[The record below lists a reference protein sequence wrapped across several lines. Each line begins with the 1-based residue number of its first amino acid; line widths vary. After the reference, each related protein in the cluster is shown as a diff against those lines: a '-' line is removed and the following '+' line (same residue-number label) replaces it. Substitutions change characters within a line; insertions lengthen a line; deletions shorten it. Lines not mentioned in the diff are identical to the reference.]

1 MTGFN
6 DYYHQS
12 QPTSNLHQQ
21 DNDSGASIL
30 FRIIYIYI
38 YIHIKPTST
47 ITYYIMLPIY
57 ERTNNEYEQ
66 KNEKK
71 RVFRLFERSTTIQ
84 LQAGDHLP
92 LFNILFL
99 SIQFV
104 VYVMLK
110 FTVIIRHPI
119 AIEGGE
125 RQCPH
130 RINTDEEGRDNLIS
144 GKSINIIRR
153 FVCLS
158 LYESVGLCSESNQT
172 TVSSLS

>member
-21 DNDSGASIL
+21 DNDSDASIL

-92 LFNILFL
+92 FICNVEIHCYY
-99 SIQFV
+99 S
-104 VYVMLK
+104 
-110 FTVIIRHPI
+110 TP
-119 AIEGGE
+119 
-125 RQCPH
+125 
-130 RINTDEEGRDNLIS
+130 NSN
-144 GKSINIIRR
+144 RR
-153 FVCLS
+153 RRETMS
-158 LYESVGLCSESNQT
+158 ASHQHG
-172 TVSSLS
+172 